1 MLPGVARCPACGI
14 ANPAEARFCMACAT
28 PLVAAAATREERRV
42 VSVLFADLAGFTAR
56 AEALDPEDVRALLVP
71 YYAAITSEVTT
82 HGGRVDR
89 FLGDGVMALF
99 GAPVAYG
106 DDPERAVRA
115 GLRIVERVGAL
126 GLDLHVRVGV
136 NTGSVLFAAGAGDRE
151 DAVTGDAVTGDAV
164 NTAARIQAA
173 APLDGVVVGEA
184 TYRATTHA
192 LSYAALPAI
201 TAKGKARPVPLWRA
215 LGPIARAAGALPVEA
230 TPFVGRD
237 PELALLVALF
247 DRARTTPSVEV
258 ATIVGDAGLGKSRL
272 VRELARHVARLPDP
286 VTWRAGRCLPYGD
299 GLGLWALGEII
310 GAQAGIAD
318 GDDQAARAAKLDAV
332 LEEPDP
338 ALRAWLTDR
347 LAPLVGLTVATA
359 PPMQEE
365 AFTAWRRFLETIARR
380 RPTVLIVEDL
390 HWAGA
395 AMLAFLEHLADR
407 AAGLPL
413 LLVTTARPELAERHP
428 GWLTRSRHA
437 TVVSLDALP
446 EPAMAALVG
455 GTLRGSPPDLVAAV
469 VARAEGSPLY
479 AEQLA
484 AVVRDRHAPLDGG
497 ALDEAL
503 VPPGLEGLLAAR
515 LDALPA
521 EARSAALDAAV
532 VGRVFWAG
540 AVAALGGRNADALA
554 PAFDVLV
561 RRELVRPV
569 VPSSLAG
576 EVEYAFWHALVRD
589 AAYGELTRAAR
600 LDRHRAFAAW
610 LVERAAATPGETAEI
625 VVAHLERALELAT
638 ALRRAADA
646 AAISASLAPA
656 LLAAAD
662 HAMRTQASRA
672 PDIFRR
678 ALDLMAPDDP
688 ALPEVLARLGRAWMS
703 AADYPAAVAALD
715 SAAATFE
722 ARGDV
727 VAAAELGV
735 SRSVALN
742 NAGMFERGQAVLNE
756 AIAVLEAHP
765 GPAYAAALAE
775 RALQD
780 ALNGVPAALEEA
792 ERAIEVASRFGL
804 PAPHRAL
811 EARGMV
817 RWGMDPI
824 ASRRDMQAAIE
835 GADREGDLR
844 AAMMAH
850 VNRAHPLAA
859 HDGAGAAVRA
869 VDEAIA
875 FAASHGLTDGEARS
889 VRLGLLVTSG
899 EWSEALREAD
909 RLAAWARGRNLYT
922 EVEVRLDGAY
932 VRLERGEA
940 IGATDDLERMAGEAG
955 WIPLETAPVWA
966 GAALADH
973 DMAAARR
980 ALDSA
985 LNRPTDRYLTHM
997 ARFVRACLR
1006 VDAPDLARRG
1016 LGIGAGRIPSLQL
1029 ATAEAMIAEG
1039 SGDLAAARRGYEKV
1053 AADWDHVGDV
1063 AEHAYAITGL
1073 GRCLLGLGDAEE
1085 AARTLR
1091 EVRATWARLGAAPR
1105 IAEIDGLLAAG
1116 SGSSGSSPAR
1126 SGGAGTSST
1135 ATRRKRADSG

>member
-1 MLPGVARCPACGI
+1 MLPGVARCPACGT

-28 PLVAAAATREERRV
+28 PLAALETREERRV

-56 AEALDPEDVRALLVP
+56 AEALDPEDVRAILVP
-71 YYAAITSEVTT
+71 YHAAITSEVTT

-99 GAPVAYG
+99 GAPVAHG

-126 GLDLHVRVGV
+126 GLDLHVRVGI
-136 NTGSVLFAAGAGDRE
+136 NTGSVLFAAGAGDRD

-164 NTAARIQAA
+164 NTAARLQAA

-184 TYRATTHA
+184 THRATAHA
-192 LSYAALPAI
+192 LSFAALPAI
-201 TAKGKARPVPLWRA
+201 AAKGKAHPVPLWRA
-215 LGPIARAAGALPVEA
+215 LGPLARAAGALPVEA

-237 PELALLVALF
+237 LELSRLVALF
-247 DRARTTPSVEV
+247 ERARTAPSVEV

-286 VTWRAGRCLPYGD
+286 VTWLAGRCLPYGD
-299 GLGLWALGEII
+299 GLGLWALGEIVR
-310 GAQAGIAD
+310 ARAGIAD

-338 ALRAWLTDR
+338 ALRTWLNNR
-347 LAPLVGLTVATA
+347 LAPLVGLAVATA
-359 PPMQEE
+359 PPMQQE
-365 AFTAWRRFLETIARR
+365 AFTAWRRFLEAIARR

-390 HWAGA
+390 HWAGG

-428 GWLTRSRHA
+428 GWLARSGHA

-455 GTLRGSPPDLVAAV
+455 GMLPGTAPDLVAAV

-484 AVVRDRHAPLDGG
+484 AIVRDRRAPLDGG

-503 VPPGLEGLLAAR
+503 VPPGLQGLLAAR

-521 EARSAALDAAV
+521 EARRTALDAAV

-540 AVAALGGRNADALA
+540 AVATIGGRSADELVPAL
-554 PAFDVLV
+554 DELV
-561 RRELVRPV
+561 RRQLVRPV

-576 EVEYAFWHALVRD
+576 EAEYAFWHALVRD
-589 AAYGELTRAAR
+589 AAYVELTRAAR
-600 LDRHRAFAAW
+600 LARHRAFAAW
-610 LVERAAATPGETAEI
+610 LVERTTATPGEAAAI
-625 VVAHLERALELAT
+625 VVAHLDRALELAT
-638 ALRRAADA
+638 ALRRAVDA
-646 AAISASLAPA
+646 AAVRACLVPA

-662 HAMRTQASRA
+662 HAMRTHASRA
-672 PDIFRR
+672 PNLLCR

-688 ALPEVLARLGRAWMS
+688 ARPEVLARLGQGWMS

-715 SAAATFE
+715 SAAETLE

-742 NAGMFERGQAVLNE
+742 NAGMFERGQTVLDE

-775 RALQD
+775 RAHGH
-780 ALNGVPAALEEA
+780 ALGRAPAAALEEA
-792 ERAIEVASRFGL
+792 ERAIEVASSLGL

-811 EARGMV
+811 AARGMV
-817 RWGMDPI
+817 GWGADPS
-824 ASRRDMQAAIE
+824 AGLRDMQAAIE
-835 GADREGDLR
+835 GAVREGDLR

-850 VNRAHPLAA
+850 INRAHPLAA
-859 HDGAGAAVRA
+859 HDSVAAAVRA

-889 VRLGLLVTSG
+889 VRLELLVTSG

-909 RLAAWARGRNLYT
+909 RVAAWAKERNLYT
-922 EVEVRLDGAY
+922 EVEVRLDAAY

-940 IGATDDLERMAGEAG
+940 IGAQDDLERMAGEAG
-955 WIPLETAPVWA
+955 WLPLETAPVSA

-973 DMAAARR
+973 DVAAARR
-980 ALDSA
+980 ALASA
-985 LNRPTDRYLTHM
+985 LNAPTDRELTDLV
-997 ARFVRACLR
+997 RFVRACLR
-1006 VDAPDLARRG
+1006 ADAPDLARRG
-1016 LGIGAGRIPSLQL
+1016 LEIGAGRTHPLQL
-1029 ATAEAMIAEG
+1029 ATAEAMIAEA
-1039 SGDLAAARRGYEKV
+1039 SGDLAAARGGYEQV
-1053 AADWDHVGDV
+1053 AAEWDEIGDV

-1085 AARTLR
+1085 AARILLA
-1091 EVRATWARLGAAPR
+1091 VRATWARLGAAPR
-1105 IAEIDGLLAAG
+1105 IAEIDGLLDV
-1116 SGSSGSSPAR
+1116 SSASLAPSPGR
-1126 SGGAGTSST
+1126 LGGIGTTSS
-1135 ATRRKRADSG
+1135 ATTR